1 MNPRVNN
8 FVFKG
13 LMTKHAVKDMQLAGL
28 LRSPA
33 ATTQERA
40 EHDFY
45 APVTEVIRT
54 GSLEM
59 ARNYRLLYVFE
70 NLVRD
75 FINIRFTEEDKIT
88 NWFDKRSNTPMKK
101 KVADRQKGEEKH
113 QWHTGRNEGPLYYL
127 DFSDLGLLIINHWNV
142 FKDFFPK
149 QSWVTTRIE
158 EAERSRNVI
167 AHTNL
172 LSSEES
178 QRLEMYLRDWMKQV
192 G

>member
-1 MNPRVNN
+1 MKAKIND
-8 FVFKG
+8 FTFKG
-13 LMTKHAVKDMQLAGL
+13 LMAKHAIKDMQLSGL

-33 ATTQERA
+33 ASAIERS
-40 EHDFY
+40 EHDFF
-45 APVTEVIRT
+45 APVTETIRA
-54 GSLEM
+54 GSIEM

-75 FINIRFTEEDKIT
+75 FINSRFTEEDKT
-88 NWFDKRSNTPMKK
+88 TEWFETRSNTEMKK
-101 KVADRQKGEEKH
+101 KVVTRKKGEEKH

-127 DFSDLGLLIINHWNV
+127 DFSDLSLLIINHWAV

-149 QSWVTTRIE
+149 QSWVTTRID

-178 QRLEMYLRDWMKQV
+178 LRLEMYLNDWIKQIA
-192 G
+192 

>member
-1 MNPRVNN
+1 MKARINDFAFR
-8 FVFKG
+8 G
-13 LMTKHAVKDMQLAGL
+13 LMAKHSIKDMQLSGL

-33 ATTQERA
+33 ASNVERA
-40 EHDFY
+40 EQDYY
-45 APVTEVIRT
+45 APVTELIRT
-54 GSLEM
+54 SSIEM

-75 FINIRFTEEDKIT
+75 FINTRFTEEDRT
-88 NWFDKRSNTPMKK
+88 TSWFQNRSNAAMQK
-101 KVADRQKGEEKH
+101 KVEERKKGEEKH
-113 QWHTGRNEGPLYYL
+113 QWHTGRNEGPLHYL
-127 DFSDLGLLIINHWNV
+127 DFSDLGLLIINHWVV

-149 QSWVTTRIE
+149 QSWVTTRID

-178 QRLEMYLRDWMKQV
+178 QRLEMYLRDWIRQIA
-192 G
+192 